1 VRENLR
7 TYWRGV
13 GERLRAEIEADD
25 TIVTADGD
33 MLGWVALGVARML
46 HTWDTGDVA
55 SKSAAGA
62 WGAERV
68 PDFADMLLAAVNLR
82 AEPGPASGAHLLD
95 AATFTDVVI
104 ESVSIGV
111 WARSRCQPARRA
123 TVAANSAIVSSM
135 ILPTVS
141 IDSMRP
147 ATSPDRAI
155 AAFMSPPK

>member
-1 VRENLR
+1 MRENLR

-55 SKSAAGA
+55 SKSAAGTWA
-62 WGAERV
+62 AGRA

-82 AEPGPASGAHLLD
+82 AEPGPASRAHLLD